1 MLISFWLIYFS
12 FSQEVNLVRDDYYQ
26 AEVQFDSK
34 LESIKRTNLLDKN
47 LKISLI
53 EKNIEIV
60 FPDAFKNNKIEGS
73 ILLYRPSDRDRDVE
87 ISVKLDSNQ
96 TQLIPTIGM
105 LSGMWEI
112 QVSWET
118 ESIEYFN
125 EKKIMVQ

>member
-96 TQLIPTIGM
+96 TQLIPTVGM